1 MAKVIEERLRER
13 EKAFEEAKSFAVCVS
28 RKLGKVTAI
37 LFGSFARGDFNDW
50 SDIDVLIVAENLPK
64 NPLERLGLVDECLR
78 LFPRVEPIIITVDE
92 FARRKDR
99 DPAVKEATQLGIVL
113 VDELELSKTFLNTP

>member
-1 MAKVIEERLRER
+1 
-13 EKAFEEAKSFAVCVS
+13 VS
-28 RKLGKVTAI
+28 RKLGKVTAF

-64 NPLERLGLVDECLR
+64 NPLERLRLVDECLR

-92 FARRKDR
+92 LARRRDR
-99 DPAVKEATQLGIVL
+99 DPAVKEALQLGIVL
-113 VDELELSKTFLNTP
+113 VDELELSETFLI